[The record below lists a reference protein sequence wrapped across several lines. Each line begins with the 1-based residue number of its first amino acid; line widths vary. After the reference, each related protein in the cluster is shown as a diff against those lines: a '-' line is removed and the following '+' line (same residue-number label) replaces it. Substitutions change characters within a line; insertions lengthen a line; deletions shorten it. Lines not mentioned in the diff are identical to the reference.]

1 MARLTIPLP
10 PSINSY
16 HRSVTLRSGISKV
29 LISKHGRKWKKAAL
43 LAVQLQWRGNPLEGD
58 VRVSIVAYFRDRRR
72 DADNILKPCLDLLQA
87 AGVMVNDR
95 QVWEIHL
102 YRAIDKGNPR
112 LEVDVEAIEQRRAA

>member
-16 HRSVTLRSGISKV
+16 HRSVTLRSGVSKV
-29 LISKHGRKWKKAAL
+29 LVSKHGRKWKKAAL
-43 LAVQLQWRGNPLEGD
+43 LAAQLQWRGKPLEGD
-58 VRVSIVAYFRDRRR
+58 VRVSIIAYFRDRRR
-72 DADNILKPCLDLLQA
+72 DTDNILKPALDLLQA

-95 QVWEIHL
+95 QVCEIHL